1 MKMNSFLVGLA
12 FVTAIL
18 SMRSPV
24 RFPTI
29 PNSEDDWPITD
40 YERGLS
46 TSPKKIRDR
55 YRSQPPM
62 RRLMRDLHRAAA
74 RDDAEHLLLARIP
87 DADLRDW
94 VENQIRQDRI
104 NRLSIF
110 VQPGIPDETIIAA
123 WRAELDAQKLEED
136 SAADE
141 AATNANILRALIKP
155 TSKDSASRRGVRT

>member
-1 MKMNSFLVGLA
+1 MKMNFFLVGLV
-12 FVTAIL
+12 FVTAVL

-29 PNSEDDWPITD
+29 PSSEDDWPITD
-40 YERGLS
+40 YERGQS
-46 TSPKKIRDR
+46 TSPKRIRDR

-74 RDDAEHLLLARIP
+74 RDDAEHLLLARIT

-94 VENQIRQDRI
+94 IEDQIRQDRI

-123 WRAELDAQKLEED
+123 WRAELDAENVEKED
-136 SAADE
+136 AADE
-141 AATNANILRALIKP
+141 AGTQADILRALAKLA
-155 TSKDSASRRGVRT
+155 SKDSASKRGVRT